1 MKGKEEPQPSEKVM
15 SRLLTESPKEIRSV
29 SGGANNRVWQV
40 KTLQGKYL
48 LKQYFRSP
56 EDSRDRFA
64 SEKAF
69 YTHAQNK
76 VKGKVPQ
83 VQAWDPEGEAG
94 LFFWVEGRTLTEPEV
109 TGARVQEALEF
120 FAALNRLPLPT
131 LSDLPSAAEA
141 AWTVYEH
148 LNLVS
153 RRIDRLEQISGT
165 DSEAQEARHLVQ
177 EKVIP
182 AWERILKIT
191 NREWPEKGRG
201 THRATACVSPSDF
214 GFHNSILGGDGRLRF
229 FDFEYAGWD
238 DPATMAAD
246 FFCQPR
252 IPAPASEFP
261 GVVALLAEL
270 FPHDAEVADRAT
282 SLWPVYRMKW
292 ICIMLN
298 EFLPAGKTRRG
309 FSMGE
314 EAQVE
319 LRRQRLQAVRGS
331 LEKLNSTQ

>member
-1 MKGKEEPQPSEKVM
+1 MKGREEIQPFEKVM

-29 SGGANNRVWQV
+29 SGGANNRVWEV
-40 KTLQGKYL
+40 KTLQGEYL

-76 VKGKVPQ
+76 VPGKVPQ
-83 VQAWDPEGEAG
+83 VKAWDPEGEAG
-94 LFFWVEGRTLTEPEV
+94 LFFWVEGRKLKEQEV

-131 LSDLPSAAEA
+131 VAGLPPAAEA
-141 AWTVYEH
+141 AWTVCEH
-148 LNLVS
+148 MDLVN
-153 RRIDRLEQISGT
+153 RRIARLQQICGE
-165 DSEAQEARHLVQ
+165 DSDAKEARYLVR

-182 AWERILKIT
+182 AWERIHKKA
-191 NREWPEKGRG
+191 NQEWPEKGRG
-201 THRATACVSPSDF
+201 SHRATACVSPSDF
-214 GFHNSILGGDGRLRF
+214 GFHNSLLGEDGRLRF

-238 DPATMAAD
+238 DPAKMAAD

-261 GVVALLAEL
+261 RVAAHLAEL
-270 FPHDAEVADRAT
+270 FPQDAEVVERAI

-309 FSMGE
+309 FSLGE
-314 EAQVE
+314 EAQAG
-319 LRRQRLQAVRGS
+319 LRRQRLEAVRGS
-331 LEKLNSTQ
+331 LEKLNSIQ

>member
-1 MKGKEEPQPSEKVM
+1 MKGKETQKPSEQVL

-29 SGGANNRVWQV
+29 SGGANNRVWEV
-40 KTLQGKYL
+40 KTLQAKYL
-48 LKQYFRSP
+48 LKEYFRSP

-69 YTHAQNK
+69 YTHAQHK
-76 VKGKVPQ
+76 APGKVPQ

-94 LFFWVEGRTLTEPEV
+94 LFFWLEGRKLIDLEV
-109 TGARVQEALEF
+109 TGARIQEALEF
-120 FAALNRLPLPT
+120 FAALNRAPLPAP
-131 LSDLPSAAEA
+131 SDLPAAAEA

-148 LNLVS
+148 LKLVS
-153 RRIDRLEQISGT
+153 RRIDQLQQISGT
-165 DSEAQEARHLVQ
+165 DSEAKEARHLVQ
-177 EKVIP
+177 EEVIP

-214 GFHNSILGGDGRLRF
+214 GFHNSLLVADGRLRF

-238 DPATMAAD
+238 DPAKIAAD

-261 GVVALLAEL
+261 VVAALLAEL
-270 FPHDAEVADRAT
+270 FPQDAEVAHRAT

-309 FSMGE
+309 FSLGE

-319 LRRQRLQAVRGS
+319 LRRQRIQAVRGS
-331 LEKLNSTQ
+331 IKKVNSIQ

>member
-1 MKGKEEPQPSEKVM
+1 
-15 SRLLTESPKEIRSV
+15 
-29 SGGANNRVWQV
+29 V
-40 KTLQGKYL
+40 KTPQGKYL

-76 VKGKVPQ
+76 APGKVPE
-83 VQAWDPEGEAG
+83 VKAWDPEGEAG
-94 LFFWVEGRTLTEPEV
+94 LFFWVEGRKLTKPEV

-131 LSDLPSAAEA
+131 LSDLPFAAEA
-141 AWTVYEH
+141 AWTVCEH
-148 LNLVS
+148 LDLVN
-153 RRIDRLEQISGT
+153 RRIARLQQISDG
-165 DSEAQEARHLVQ
+165 DSEAEEARHLVQ
-177 EKVIP
+177 EKVMP
-182 AWERILKIT
+182 AWERIFRKANL
-191 NREWPEKGRG
+191 EWPEKGRG

-214 GFHNSILGGDGRLRF
+214 GFHNSLLGKDGRLRF

-238 DPATMAAD
+238 DPAKMAAD

-252 IPAPASEFP
+252 IPAPAAEFP
-261 GVVALLAEL
+261 RVAAFLAEL
-270 FPHDAEVADRAT
+270 FPRDLEVKERAI

-298 EFLPAGKTRRG
+298 EFLPAGKIRRG
-309 FSMGE
+309 FSLGE

-319 LRRQRLQAVRGS
+319 LRRQRLEAVRDS
-331 LEKLNSTQ
+331 LKKLNSIQ

>member
-1 MKGKEEPQPSEKVM
+1 MKGKEELQPSEKVM

-29 SGGANNRVWQV
+29 SGGANNRVWEV
-40 KTLQGKYL
+40 KTLQEKYL

-76 VKGKVPQ
+76 VPGKVPQ

-94 LFFWVEGRTLTEPEV
+94 LFFWVEGRKLTEREV

-120 FAALNRLPLPT
+120 FAELNRLPLPT

-141 AWTVYEH
+141 AWTVCEH
-148 LNLVS
+148 LDLVS
-153 RRIDRLEQISGT
+153 RRIDRLQQISGT
-165 DSEAQEARHLVQ
+165 DSEAQQARHLVQ

-182 AWERILKIT
+182 AWERILQIT

-214 GFHNSILGGDGRLRF
+214 GFHNSLLVGDGRLRF

-238 DPATMAAD
+238 DPAKMAAD

-252 IPAPASEFP
+252 IPAPVSEFP

-270 FPHDAEVADRAT
+270 FPQDAEVAHRAT

-309 FSMGE
+309 FSLGE

-319 LRRQRLQAVRGS
+319 LRRQRLEAVRGS
-331 LEKLNSTQ
+331 LEKLNSIQ

>member
-1 MKGKEEPQPSEKVM
+1 MKGKEELQPSEKVM

-29 SGGANNRVWQV
+29 SGGANNRVWEV
-40 KTLQGKYL
+40 KTLQAKYL
-48 LKQYFRSP
+48 LKEYFRSP
-56 EDSRDRFA
+56 EDLRDRFA

-69 YTHAQNK
+69 YTHAQHK
-76 VKGKVPQ
+76 AQGKVPQ

-94 LFFWVEGRTLTEPEV
+94 LFFWLEGRKLTDPEV

-120 FAALNRLPLPT
+120 FAALNRAPLPAP
-131 LSDLPSAAEA
+131 SDLPAAAEA

-153 RRIDRLEQISGT
+153 RRIDRLQQISGT

-201 THRATACVSPSDF
+201 THRATACISPSDF
-214 GFHNSILGGDGRLRF
+214 GFHNSLLGGDGHLRF

-238 DPATMAAD
+238 DPAKMAAD

-252 IPAPASEFP
+252 IPAPASDFP
-261 GVVALLAEL
+261 GVAALLAEL

-309 FSMGE
+309 FSLGE

-331 LEKLNSTQ
+331 LEKVNSIQ

>member
-1 MKGKEEPQPSEKVM
+1 MKGKEEPQLSEKVM

-29 SGGANNRVWQV
+29 SGGANNRVWEV

-94 LFFWVEGRTLTEPEV
+94 LFFWVEGRKLTEPEV

-141 AWTVYEH
+141 AWTVCEH
-148 LNLVS
+148 LDLVN
-153 RRIDRLEQISGT
+153 RRIARLQQISGE
-165 DSEAQEARHLVQ
+165 DSEAEEARHLVR

-182 AWERILKIT
+182 VWERIFKT
-191 NREWPEKGRG
+191 VNREWPEKSRG

-214 GFHNSILGGDGRLRF
+214 GFHNSLLGGDGRLRF

-238 DPATMAAD
+238 DPAKMAAD
-246 FFCQPR
+246 FFCQPS
-252 IPAPASEFP
+252 IPAPASEFL
-261 GVVALLAEL
+261 GAVALLAEL
-270 FPHDAEVADRAT
+270 FPQDAEVADRAT

-309 FSMGE
+309 FSLGE

-319 LRRQRLQAVRGS
+319 LRRQRLEAVRGS
-331 LEKLNSTQ
+331 LEKLNSIQ

>member
-1 MKGKEEPQPSEKVM
+1 MKGKEELKPSERVLC
-15 SRLLTESPKEIRSV
+15 RLLMETPEEIRSV
-29 SGGANNRVWQV
+29 SGGANNRVWEV
-40 KTLQGKYL
+40 KTLREKYL
-48 LKQYFRSP
+48 LKEYFRSP

-69 YTHAQNK
+69 YTHAQHK
-76 VKGKVPQ
+76 APGKVPQ
-83 VQAWDPEGEAG
+83 VQAWDSEGEAG
-94 LFFWVEGRTLTEPEV
+94 LFFWVEGRKLTDPEV
-109 TGARVQEALEF
+109 TGARIQEALEF
-120 FAALNRLPLPT
+120 FAALNQAPLPAP
-131 LSDLPSAAEA
+131 SELPAAAEA

-153 RRIDRLEQISGT
+153 RRIDRLQQISGT

-214 GFHNSILGGDGRLRF
+214 GFHNSLLGGDGRLRF

-238 DPATMAAD
+238 DPAKMAAD

-252 IPAPASEFP
+252 IPAPASEFHW
-261 GVVALLAEL
+261 VVALLAEL

-309 FSMGE
+309 FSLGE

-319 LRRQRLQAVRGS
+319 LRKQRLHAVRGS
-331 LEKLNSTQ
+331 LEKVNSIQ

>member
-1 MKGKEEPQPSEKVM
+1 LGGEDAPGKISTQTVFPFP
-15 SRLLTESPKEIRSV
+15 R
-29 SGGANNRVWQV
+29 GFAG
-40 KTLQGKYL
+40 
-48 LKQYFRSP
+48 
-56 EDSRDRFA
+56 RFA

-76 VKGKVPQ
+76 APGKVPQ

-94 LFFWVEGRTLTEPEV
+94 LFFWVEGRKLTQPEV

-141 AWTVYEH
+141 AWTVCEH
-148 LNLVS
+148 LDLVN
-153 RRIDRLEQISGT
+153 RRISRLQQISGK
-165 DSEAQEARHLVQ
+165 DSEAEEARHLVR
-177 EKVIP
+177 EKVMP
-182 AWERILKIT
+182 AWERIFKT
-191 NREWPEKGRG
+191 ANREWPEKGRG

-214 GFHNSILGGDGRLRF
+214 GFHNSLLGGDDRLRF

-238 DPATMAAD
+238 DPAKMAAD

-261 GVVALLAEL
+261 RIAARLAEL
-270 FPHDAEVADRAT
+270 FPQDAEVAERAT

-309 FSMGE
+309 FSLGE
-314 EAQVE
+314 EAQVA
-319 LRRQRLQAVRGS
+319 LRRQRLEAVRSS
-331 LEKLNSTQ
+331 LEKVNSIQ

>member
-15 SRLLTESPKEIRSV
+15 SRLLTESPNEIQSV

-56 EDSRDRFA
+56 EDSRNRFA

-76 VKGKVPQ
+76 VPGKVPQ

-94 LFFWVEGRTLTEPEV
+94 LFFWVEGRKLTEREV

-120 FAALNRLPLPT
+120 FAALNRPPLPT

-141 AWTVYEH
+141 AWTVCEH
-148 LNLVS
+148 LDLVN
-153 RRIDRLEQISGT
+153 RRIMRLQQISGE
-165 DSEAQEARHLVQ
+165 DSEAEEARHLVR

-182 AWERILKIT
+182 VWERILKT
-191 NREWPEKGRG
+191 ANREWPEKGRG

-214 GFHNSILGGDGRLRF
+214 GFHNSLLGGDGRLRF

-238 DPATMAAD
+238 DPAKMAAD

-252 IPAPASEFP
+252 IAAPASEFP
-261 GVVALLAEL
+261 RVAALLAEL
-270 FPHDAEVADRAT
+270 FPQDAEVADRAT

-309 FSMGE
+309 FSLGE

-319 LRRQRLQAVRGS
+319 LRRQRLEAVRGS
-331 LEKLNSTQ
+331 LEKLNSIQ

>member
-1 MKGKEEPQPSEKVM
+1 M
-15 SRLLTESPKEIRSV
+15 
-29 SGGANNRVWQV
+29 
-40 KTLQGKYL
+40 
-48 LKQYFRSP
+48 
-56 EDSRDRFA
+56 
-64 SEKAF
+64 
-69 YTHAQNK
+69 
-76 VKGKVPQ
+76 
-83 VQAWDPEGEAG
+83 
-94 LFFWVEGRTLTEPEV
+94 
-109 TGARVQEALEF
+109 EF

-141 AWTVYEH
+141 AWTVCEH
-148 LNLVS
+148 LDLVN
-153 RRIDRLEQISGT
+153 RRIARLQQISGE
-165 DSEAQEARHLVQ
+165 DSEAEEARHLVR

-182 AWERILKIT
+182 VWERILKT
-191 NREWPEKGRG
+191 ANRDWPEKGRG

-214 GFHNSILGGDGRLRF
+214 GFHNSLLGGDGRLRF

-238 DPATMAAD
+238 DPAKMAAD

-270 FPHDAEVADRAT
+270 FPQDAEVADRAT

-319 LRRQRLQAVRGS
+319 LRRQRLEAVRGS
-331 LEKLNSTQ
+331 LEKLNSIQ

>member
-1 MKGKEEPQPSEKVM
+1 MKGKEELQPSEQVLA
-15 SRLLTESPKEIRSV
+15 RLLTGSPNEIRSV
-29 SGGANNRVWQV
+29 SGGANNRVWEV

-48 LKQYFRSP
+48 LKQYFRST

-69 YTHAQNK
+69 YTYAQSK
-76 VKGKVPQ
+76 VPGKVPQ
-83 VQAWDPEGEAG
+83 VQTWDPEGEAG
-94 LFFWVEGRTLTEPEV
+94 LFYWVEGRKLTEPEV

-120 FAALNRLPLPT
+120 FSALNRPPLPN

-141 AWTVYEH
+141 AWTVCEH
-148 LNLVS
+148 LDLVS
-153 RRIDRLEQISGT
+153 RRIDRLQQISGE
-165 DSEAQEARHLVQ
+165 DSEAEEARHLVN
-177 EKVIP
+177 EKVMP
-182 AWERILKIT
+182 AWKRIFKIA

-214 GFHNSILGGDGRLRF
+214 GFHNSLLGEDGRLRF

-238 DPATMAAD
+238 DPAKMAAD

-252 IPAPASEFP
+252 IPAPASEFSR
-261 GVVALLAEL
+261 VAALLAEL
-270 FPHDAEVADRAT
+270 FPQDAEVAERAR

-309 FSMGE
+309 FSLGE
-314 EAQVE
+314 EAQAE
-319 LRRQRLQAVRGS
+319 LRRKRIAAVRGS
-331 LEKLNSTQ
+331 LEKVNSIQ

>member
-1 MKGKEEPQPSEKVM
+1 
-15 SRLLTESPKEIRSV
+15 
-29 SGGANNRVWQV
+29 
-40 KTLQGKYL
+40 
-48 LKQYFRSP
+48 
-56 EDSRDRFA
+56 
-64 SEKAF
+64 
-69 YTHAQNK
+69 
-76 VKGKVPQ
+76 
-83 VQAWDPEGEAG
+83 
-94 LFFWVEGRTLTEPEV
+94 V
-109 TGARVQEALEF
+109 TGVRVQEALEF
-120 FAALNRLPLPT
+120 FAALNRAPLPAP
-131 LSDLPSAAEA
+131 SDLPAAAEA
-141 AWTVYEH
+141 AWTVCEH
-148 LNLVS
+148 LDLVN
-153 RRIDRLEQISGT
+153 RRIARLQQISGE

-214 GFHNSILGGDGRLRF
+214 GFHNSLLVADGRLRF

-238 DPATMAAD
+238 DPAKIAAD

-261 GVVALLAEL
+261 VVAALLAEL
-270 FPHDAEVADRAT
+270 FPQDAEVAHRAT

-309 FSMGE
+309 FSLGE

-319 LRRQRLQAVRGS
+319 LRRQRIQAVRS
-331 LEKLNSTQ
+331 SIKKVNSIQ

>member
-1 MKGKEEPQPSEKVM
+1 MKGREELQPSKQVL
-15 SRLLTESPKEIRSV
+15 SRLLAGSPKEIRSV
-29 SGGANNRVWQV
+29 SGGANNRVWEV
-40 KTLQGKYL
+40 KTLKAKYL

-76 VKGKVPQ
+76 VPGKVPQ

-94 LFFWVEGRTLTEPEV
+94 LFFWIEGRKLTEPEV

-153 RRIDRLEQISGT
+153 RRIDRIEQISGT

-214 GFHNSILGGDGRLRF
+214 GFHNSLLGGDDRLLF

-238 DPATMAAD
+238 DPAKMAAD

-261 GVVALLAEL
+261 RVAARLAEL
-270 FPHDAEVADRAT
+270 FPQDAEVAERAT

-309 FSMGE
+309 FSLGE
-314 EAQVE
+314 EAQVA
-319 LRRQRLQAVRGS
+319 LRRQRLEAVRGS
-331 LEKLNSTQ
+331 LEKLNSIQ

>member
-1 MKGKEEPQPSEKVM
+1 MKGKEEQKPSEQVL

-29 SGGANNRVWQV
+29 SGGANNRVWEV

-48 LKQYFRSP
+48 LKEYFRSP
-56 EDSRDRFA
+56 EDSRDRFT

-69 YTHAQNK
+69 YTHAQHK
-76 VKGKVPQ
+76 APGKVPQ

-94 LFFWVEGRTLTEPEV
+94 LFFWLEGRKLTDLEV

-120 FAALNRLPLPT
+120 FAALNRAPLPAP
-131 LSDLPSAAEA
+131 SDLPAAAEA

-153 RRIDRLEQISGT
+153 RRIDQLQQISGT
-165 DSEAQEARHLVQ
+165 DSEAQEARHLAQ

-182 AWERILKIT
+182 AWQRILKIT

-214 GFHNSILGGDGRLRF
+214 GFHNSLLVGDGRLRF

-238 DPATMAAD
+238 DPAKMAAD

-261 GVVALLAEL
+261 RVVALLAEL
-270 FPHDAEVADRAT
+270 FPQDAEVADRAT

-309 FSMGE
+309 FSLGE

-319 LRRQRLQAVRGS
+319 LRRQRIQAVRS
-331 LEKLNSTQ
+331 SIKKVNSIQ

>member
-1 MKGKEEPQPSEKVM
+1 MKGKEELQPSEQVLA
-15 SRLLTESPKEIRSV
+15 RLLTESPKEIRSV
-29 SGGANNRVWQV
+29 SGGANNRVWEV

-76 VKGKVPQ
+76 VPGKIPQ
-83 VQAWDPEGEAG
+83 VKAWDPEGEAG
-94 LFFWVEGRTLTEPEV
+94 LFFWVEGRKLKEPEV
-109 TGARVQEALEF
+109 TWARVQEALEF

-141 AWTVYEH
+141 AWTVCEH
-148 LNLVS
+148 LDLVN
-153 RRIDRLEQISGT
+153 RRIAGLQQISGE
-165 DSEAQEARHLVQ
+165 DSEAEEARHLVR
-177 EKVIP
+177 ERVIP
-182 AWERILKIT
+182 VWERILKT
-191 NREWPEKGRG
+191 ANREWPEKGRG

-214 GFHNSILGGDGRLRF
+214 GFHNSLLGGDGRLRF

-238 DPATMAAD
+238 DPAKMAAD

-252 IPAPASEFP
+252 IAAPAFEFP
-261 GVVALLAEL
+261 RVAALLAEL
-270 FPHDAEVADRAT
+270 FPQDAEVAERAT

-309 FSMGE
+309 FSLGE

-319 LRRQRLQAVRGS
+319 LRRQRLEAVRGS
-331 LEKLNSTQ
+331 LEKLNSIQ

>member
-1 MKGKEEPQPSEKVM
+1 MKGKEEPQPSEQVLD
-15 SRLLTESPKEIRSV
+15 RLLTESPKEIRSV
-29 SGGANNRVWQV
+29 SGGANNRVWEV

-69 YTHAQNK
+69 YTHAQSK
-76 VKGKVPQ
+76 VPGKIPQ
-83 VQAWDPEGEAG
+83 VQGWDPEGEAG
-94 LFFWVEGRTLTEPEV
+94 LFVWVEGRKLTEPEV

-120 FAALNRLPLPT
+120 FTALNRLPLPN

-141 AWTVYEH
+141 AWTVCEH
-148 LNLVS
+148 LDLVNC
-153 RRIDRLEQISGT
+153 RIGRLQQISGK
-165 DSEAQEARHLVQ
+165 DSEAEEARHLVR
-177 EKVIP
+177 EKVMP
-182 AWERILKIT
+182 AWERIFKT
-191 NREWPEKGRG
+191 ANREWPEKGRG

-214 GFHNSILGGDGRLRF
+214 GFHNSLLGGDDRLRF

-238 DPATMAAD
+238 DPAKMAAD

-261 GVVALLAEL
+261 RVAARLAEL
-270 FPHDAEVADRAT
+270 FPQDAEVAERAT

-309 FSMGE
+309 FSLGE
-314 EAQVE
+314 EAQAA
-319 LRRQRLQAVRGS
+319 LRRQRLEAVRGS
-331 LEKLNSTQ
+331 LEKLNSIQ

>member
-1 MKGKEEPQPSEKVM
+1 MKGKEELQPSEQVL

-29 SGGANNRVWQV
+29 SGGANNRVWEV

-69 YTHAQNK
+69 YTHAQNR

-94 LFFWVEGRTLTEPEV
+94 LFFWVEGRKLTEPEV

-120 FAALNRLPLPT
+120 FAALNRLPLPS

-141 AWTVYEH
+141 AWTVCEH
-148 LNLVS
+148 LDLVN
-153 RRIDRLEQISGT
+153 RRIARLQQISGE
-165 DSEAQEARHLVQ
+165 DPEVEEARHLVR

-182 AWERILKIT
+182 VWERIFKT
-191 NREWPEKGRG
+191 ANREWPEKGRG

-214 GFHNSILGGDGRLRF
+214 GFHNSLLGGDGRLRF

-238 DPATMAAD
+238 DPAKLIAD
-246 FFCQPR
+246 FFCQPSVPVPINFWDVFVGELAQCHQWYQEVGR
-252 IPAPASEFP
+252 R
-261 GVVALLAEL
+261 GRLLL
-270 FPHDAEVADRAT
+270 
-282 SLWPVYRMKW
+282 PVYRIKW
-292 ICIMLN
+292 CCIILN
-298 EFLPAGKTRRG
+298 EFLAADARRRN
-309 FSMGE
+309 FSRNTDQDGRA
-314 EAQVE
+314 AQLCKARSA
-319 LRRQRLQAVRGS
+319 LRKIL
-331 LEKLNSTQ
+331 LEV

>member
-1 MKGKEEPQPSEKVM
+1 MKGKKELQPSEQVLA
-15 SRLLTESPKEIRSV
+15 RLLPETPKEIRSV
-29 SGGANNRVWQV
+29 SGGANNRVWEV

-76 VKGKVPQ
+76 APGKVPQ

-94 LFFWVEGRTLTEPEV
+94 LFFWVEGRKLTQPEV

-120 FAALNRLPLPT
+120 FAALNRAPHPAP
-131 LSDLPSAAEA
+131 SDLPAAAEA
-141 AWTVYEH
+141 AWTVCEH
-148 LNLVS
+148 LDLVN
-153 RRIDRLEQISGT
+153 RRIGRLQQISDG
-165 DSEAQEARHLVQ
+165 DSEAEEARHFVR
-177 EKVIP
+177 EEVMP
-182 AWERILKIT
+182 AWERIFKT
-191 NREWPEKGRG
+191 ASRDWPEKGRG

-214 GFHNSILGGDGRLRF
+214 GFHNSLLGGDDRLRF

-238 DPATMAAD
+238 DPAKMAAD

-261 GVVALLAEL
+261 RIAARLAEL
-270 FPHDAEVADRAT
+270 FPQDAEVAERAT

-309 FSMGE
+309 FSLGE
-314 EAQVE
+314 EAQVA
-319 LRRQRLQAVRGS
+319 LRRQRLEAVRGS
-331 LEKLNSTQ
+331 LEKLNSIQ

>member
-1 MKGKEEPQPSEKVM
+1 MKGLEQQPPKQVL
-15 SRLLTESPKEIRSV
+15 SRLLQEAPKEIRSV
-29 SGGANNRVWQV
+29 SGGANNRVWEL
-40 KTLQGKYL
+40 KTTQGKYL

-76 VKGKVPQ
+76 VPGKVPQ

-94 LFFWVEGRTLTEPEV
+94 LFVWVEGRKLTEPEV

-120 FAALNRLPLPT
+120 FTALNRLPLPN

-141 AWTVYEH
+141 AWTVCEH
-148 LNLVS
+148 LDLVN
-153 RRIDRLEQISGT
+153 RRISRLQQISGE
-165 DSEAQEARHLVQ
+165 DSETKEARHLVRAN
-177 EKVIP
+177 VMP
-182 AWERILKIT
+182 AWERIFKT
-191 NREWPEKGRG
+191 ARREWPEKGRG
-201 THRATACVSPSDF
+201 THRAAPCVSPSDF
-214 GFHNSILGGDGRLRF
+214 GFHNSLLGGDDHLRF

-238 DPATMAAD
+238 DPAKMAAD

-261 GVVALLAEL
+261 RVAARLAEL
-270 FPHDAEVADRAT
+270 FPQDAEVAERAI

-298 EFLPAGKTRRG
+298 EFLPL
-309 FSMGE
+309 GE
-314 EAQVE
+314 S
-319 LRRQRLQAVRGS
+319 RRQFSLGAPVWETLQQ
-331 LEKLNSTQ
+331 EKLGQARVALQRLEETLR

>member
-1 MKGKEEPQPSEKVM
+1 MKGKEEQKPSEQVL

-29 SGGANNRVWQV
+29 SGGANNRVWEV

-48 LKQYFRSP
+48 LKEYFRSP

-69 YTHAQNK
+69 YTHAQHK
-76 VKGKVPQ
+76 APEKVPQ

-94 LFFWVEGRTLTEPEV
+94 LFFWLEGRKLTDPEV

-120 FAALNRLPLPT
+120 FAALNRAPHPAP
-131 LSDLPSAAEA
+131 SDLPAAAES

-153 RRIDRLEQISGT
+153 RRIDQLQQISGT

-177 EKVIP
+177 EEVIP

-191 NREWPEKGRG
+191 NRVWPEKGRG

-214 GFHNSILGGDGRLRF
+214 GFHNSLLVGDGRLRF

-238 DPATMAAD
+238 DPAKMAAD

-261 GVVALLAEL
+261 RVVALLAEL
-270 FPHDAEVADRAT
+270 FPQDAEVADRAT

-309 FSMGE
+309 FSLGE

-319 LRRQRLQAVRGS
+319 LRKQRLQAVRDS
-331 LEKLNSTQ
+331 LEKVNLIQ

>member
-1 MKGKEEPQPSEKVM
+1 MKGKEEQKPSEQVL

-29 SGGANNRVWQV
+29 SGGANNRVWEV

-48 LKQYFRSP
+48 LKEYFHSP

-76 VKGKVPQ
+76 APGKVPQ

-94 LFFWVEGRTLTEPEV
+94 LFFWVEGRKLTQPEV

-120 FAALNRLPLPT
+120 FAALNRAPNPAP
-131 LSDLPSAAEA
+131 SDLPAGAEA

-153 RRIDRLEQISGT
+153 RRIDRLQQISGT

-214 GFHNSILGGDGRLRF
+214 GFHNSLLVGDGRLRF

-238 DPATMAAD
+238 DPAKMAAD

-252 IPAPASEFP
+252 IPAPASEFS

-270 FPHDAEVADRAT
+270 FPQDAEVAERAT

-309 FSMGE
+309 FSLGE

-319 LRRQRLQAVRGS
+319 LRKQRLQAVRDS
-331 LEKLNSTQ
+331 LEKVNLIQ

>member
-1 MKGKEEPQPSEKVM
+1 MKGKEELQPSEKVM

-29 SGGANNRVWQV
+29 SGGANNRVWEV
-40 KTLQGKYL
+40 KTLQEKYL

-76 VKGKVPQ
+76 VPGKVPQ

-94 LFFWVEGRTLTEPEV
+94 LFFWVEGRKLTEREV

-141 AWTVYEH
+141 AWTVCEH
-148 LNLVS
+148 LDLVS
-153 RRIDRLEQISGT
+153 RRIDRLQQISGT
-165 DSEAQEARHLVQ
+165 DSEAQQARHLVQ

-182 AWERILKIT
+182 AWERILQIT

-214 GFHNSILGGDGRLRF
+214 GFHNSLLGGDGRLRF

-238 DPATMAAD
+238 DPAKMAAD

-252 IPAPASEFP
+252 IAAPASEFP
-261 GVVALLAEL
+261 GVAARLAEL
-270 FPHDAEVADRAT
+270 FPQDAEVAERAT

-309 FSMGE
+309 FSLGE
-314 EAQVE
+314 EAQVA
-319 LRRQRLQAVRGS
+319 LRRQRLEAVRGS
-331 LEKLNSTQ
+331 LEKLNSIQ

>member
-1 MKGKEEPQPSEKVM
+1 MKGKEELKPSERVL
-15 SRLLTESPKEIRSV
+15 SRLLMETPEEIRSV
-29 SGGANNRVWQV
+29 SGGANNRVWEV
-40 KTLQGKYL
+40 KTLREKYL

-69 YTHAQNK
+69 YTHAQHK
-76 VKGKVPQ
+76 APGKAPQ

-94 LFFWVEGRTLTEPEV
+94 LFFWVEGRKLTDPEV
-109 TGARVQEALEF
+109 TGARIQEALEF
-120 FAALNRLPLPT
+120 FAALNQAPLPAP
-131 LSDLPSAAEA
+131 SELPAAAEA

-153 RRIDRLEQISGT
+153 RRIDRLQQISGT

-214 GFHNSILGGDGRLRF
+214 GFHNSLLGRDDRLRF

-238 DPATMAAD
+238 DPAKMAAD

-261 GVVALLAEL
+261 GVVALLAKL
-270 FPHDAEVADRAT
+270 FPQDAEVADRAT

-309 FSMGE
+309 FSLGE

-331 LEKLNSTQ
+331 LEKVNSIQ

>member
-1 MKGKEEPQPSEKVM
+1 MKGKEELQPSEQVL

-29 SGGANNRVWQV
+29 SGGANNRVWEV

-48 LKQYFRSP
+48 LKQYFRST

-69 YTHAQNK
+69 YTYAQSK
-76 VKGKVPQ
+76 VPGKVPQ
-83 VQAWDPEGEAG
+83 VQTWDPEGEAG
-94 LFFWVEGRTLTEPEV
+94 LFCWVEGRKLTEPEV
-109 TGARVQEALEF
+109 TGARVQEAFEF

-141 AWTVYEH
+141 AWTMCEH
-148 LNLVS
+148 LDLVN
-153 RRIDRLEQISGT
+153 RRIERLQQICGE
-165 DSEAQEARHLVQ
+165 DSEAEEARHLVR

-182 AWERILKIT
+182 AWERIFKKA
-191 NREWPEKGRG
+191 NQEWPEKGRG

-214 GFHNSILGGDGRLRF
+214 GFHNSLLGGDGRLRF

-238 DPATMAAD
+238 DPAKMAAD

-252 IPAPASEFP
+252 VPAPAPEFP
-261 GVVALLAEL
+261 RVAALLAEL
-270 FPHDAEVADRAT
+270 FPQDAEVAERAT

-309 FSMGE
+309 FSLGE
-314 EAQVE
+314 DAQVA
-319 LRRQRLQAVRGS
+319 LRRQRLEAVRSS
-331 LEKLNSTQ
+331 LEKVNSIQ

>member
-15 SRLLTESPKEIRSV
+15 SRLLMESPKEIRSV
-29 SGGANNRVWQV
+29 SGGANNRVWEV

-69 YTHAQNK
+69 YTHAQHK
-76 VKGKVPQ
+76 APGKVPQ

-94 LFFWVEGRTLTEPEV
+94 LFFWLEGRKLTDPEV

-120 FAALNRLPLPT
+120 FAALNRAPHPAP
-131 LSDLPSAAEA
+131 SDLPAAAES

-153 RRIDRLEQISGT
+153 RRIDRLQQISGT

-214 GFHNSILGGDGRLRF
+214 GFHNSLLGGDGRLRF

-238 DPATMAAD
+238 DPAKMVAD

-261 GVVALLAEL
+261 RVVALLAEL
-270 FPHDAEVADRAT
+270 FPQDAEVADRAT

-309 FSMGE
+309 FSLGE

-331 LEKLNSTQ
+331 LEKVNSIQ

>member
-1 MKGKEEPQPSEKVM
+1 MKGKEELQPSEQVLA
-15 SRLLTESPKEIRSV
+15 RLLTESPKEIRSV
-29 SGGANNRVWQV
+29 SGGANNRVWEV
-40 KTLQGKYL
+40 KTLQEKYL
-48 LKQYFRSP
+48 LKEYFRSP

-69 YTHAQNK
+69 YTHAQSK
-76 VKGKVPQ
+76 VPGKVPQ

-94 LFFWVEGRTLTEPEV
+94 LFFWLEGRKLTDPEV
-109 TGARVQEALEF
+109 TGVRVQEALEF
-120 FAALNRLPLPT
+120 FAALNRAPLPAS
-131 LSDLPSAAEA
+131 SDFPAAAEA

-153 RRIDRLEQISGT
+153 RRIDQLQQISGT

-182 AWERILKIT
+182 AWERIFKIT

-214 GFHNSILGGDGRLRF
+214 GFHNSLLVRDGRLRF

-238 DPATMAAD
+238 DPAKMAAD

-261 GVVALLAEL
+261 GVAALLAEL
-270 FPHDAEVADRAT
+270 FPQDAEVADRAT

-309 FSMGE
+309 FSLGE

-319 LRRQRLQAVRGS
+319 LRKQRLHAVRGS
-331 LEKLNSTQ
+331 LEKVNSIQ